1 MIISFAGALQ
11 FAISLC
17 SRNSTYDVVTPTK
30 PSHRGAKTFD
40 GIAPNPE
47 RFREGMFQDF
57 SLCIECLLGRWW
69 NRNVSVLRKNRAEF
83 CKTFQARNR
92 LCFDASNSSSKS
104 WIAFGVIDMR
114 ALFIGTLLPSR
125 LIELFSSRCAVLISR
140 GAALIRYARPYRGHR
155 LDWDRSSVMTIR
167 HSGYHGARHRQR
179 SPGSSSGSHG
189 FG

>member
-1 MIISFAGALQ
+1 
-11 FAISLC
+11 
-17 SRNSTYDVVTPTK
+17 
-30 PSHRGAKTFD
+30 
-40 GIAPNPE
+40 
-47 RFREGMFQDF
+47 
-57 SLCIECLLGRWW
+57 
-69 NRNVSVLRKNRAEF
+69 
-83 CKTFQARNR
+83 
-92 LCFDASNSSSKS
+92 
-104 WIAFGVIDMR
+104 VIDMR